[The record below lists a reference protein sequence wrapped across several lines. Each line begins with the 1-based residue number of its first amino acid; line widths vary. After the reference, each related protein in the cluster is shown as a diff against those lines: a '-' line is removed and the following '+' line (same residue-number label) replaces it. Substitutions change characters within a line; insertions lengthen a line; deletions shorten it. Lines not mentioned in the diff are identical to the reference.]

1 VGEHGPGKFE
11 SYMQHLKDEGCTVIA
26 LREVAKYLP
35 VKK

>member
-1 VGEHGPGKFE
+1 
-11 SYMQHLKDEGCTVIA
+11 MQHLKDEGCTVIA